1 MTQNNICGR
10 ASRSSLCHDGCRS
23 QTSDVVGQLRRDT
36 ATHSLTFRRPSMAC
50 SKAMDLSYNVSCQN
64 DAESHQGLSCASNFL
79 CKDNSAATSL
89 PTQAFTRTTD
99 DSLRAQT
106 SQGGIRMRS
115 GAKNRAQEGES
126 TSSGLETEARW
137 RPWSASPC
145 FLSACN

>member
-1 MTQNNICGR
+1 MVER
-10 ASRSSLCHDGCRS
+10 AVARS
-23 QTSDVVGQLRRDT
+23 
-36 ATHSLTFRRPSMAC
+36 ATMGARARPAMSSANLAATPLLTHRAFRRPSMAC
-50 SKAMDLSYNVSCQN
+50 SKAMDLSYNVSCQH

-79 CKDNSAATSL
+79 CKDKSAATPL
-89 PTQAFTRTTD
+89 PTQAFSRTTD
-99 DSLRAQT
+99 DTLRAQT